1 MFTPL
6 HILCNSNRITLWQ
19 MVICGIPSFQF
30 EDFLFPLSLSYKEK
44 KVPVFSSPGRFD
56 YRSPSGFGADLCE
69 GPDKAEQGLV
79 MQAWGSTGEIIIR
92 GGTHCSSQRANLTCP
107 ERNIQTALHTHTKC
121 NLSITSP
128 CWICQCCTN
137 YSYFWH
143 LILFLMYAVVLKL
156 VKGWVLHFSVHLF
169 WEDQK
174 PNITFQPPYTAFGF
188 QPQVHCYLLE
198 TENFP
203 GISVCL

>member
-30 EDFLFPLSLSYKEK
+30 EDFLFPLSPSYEGKK
-44 KVPVFSSPGRFD
+44 KVPVLSSPRRFD

-79 MQAWGSTGEIIIR
+79 MQAWGSAGEIIIR
-92 GGTHCSSQRANLTCP
+92 EGILWHTLLQSTGQSHMSWEEHPDC
-107 ERNIQTALHTHTKC
+107 IHTHTKHH
-121 NLSITSP
+121 LSNMSH

-137 YSYFWH
+137 YTCFLH
-143 LILFLMYAVVLKL
+143 LIIF
-156 VKGWVLHFSVHLF
+156 
-169 WEDQK
+169 
-174 PNITFQPPYTAFGF
+174 
-188 QPQVHCYLLE
+188 
-198 TENFP
+198 
-203 GISVCL
+203 